1 MYVCMCVCVC
11 VCVCACVCVY
21 VFMHVHTYIHTYVS
35 SMHTIHNSYIRMLGS
50 YLSLADSRSGAE
62 ADCEERA
69 SDSYF
74 LKVVLPIPIVG

>member
-1 MYVCMCVCVC
+1 MC
-11 VCVCACVCVY
+11 
-21 VFMHVHTYIHTYVS
+21 TNT
-35 SMHTIHNSYIRMLGS
+35 IRMLGS
-50 YLSLADSRSGAE
+50 YLSLADSRRGAE